1 MAIRVGI
8 NGFGRIGRCVFKAG
22 IDDKEIDFVAVNDI
36 TTPEVLAHL
45 LEYDSTYG
53 RTANVEVKDD
63 KILICGREVKALCV
77 RDPAQLPWDELGV
90 DIVVESTGIFRKRE
104 DAKKHLDAGAK
115 KVIISAPATN
125 PDITIVMGVN
135 HEKYDTENHN
145 IISGASCTTNCIAPL
160 AKVLHENFGIQKGFM
175 TTIHAYTSDQKLVDG
190 PHRDK
195 RRARSAAINIVPT
208 TTGAAIATTLVIPE
222 LKGKMDGMAMRVPVH
237 DGSIVDFVAFLE
249 RDVTI
254 EEVNQAMK
262 KASEEPPLKGILQ
275 YSNEPLVSC
284 DIIGN
289 LYSSVYD
296 SLATMVIGNMV
307 KVLGWYDNEM
317 AYSKRVN
324 DMIKYIAEK
333 GY

>member
-45 LEYDSTYG
+45 LEYDSTHG
-53 RTANVEVKDD
+53 RIANVEVKGD
-63 KILICGREVKALCV
+63 KILIRDREVKALCV
-77 RDPAQLPWDELGV
+77 RDPGQLPWDELGV
-90 DIVVESTGIFRKRE
+90 DIVLESTGLFRKRE

-125 PDITIVMGVN
+125 PDITLVMGVN
-135 HEKYDTENHN
+135 NGKYDPQNHN
-145 IISGASCTTNCIAPL
+145 IISGASCTTNCIAPI
-160 AKVLHENFGIQKGFM
+160 AKVLHDNFGIQKGYM
-175 TTIHAYTSDQKLVDG
+175 TTVHAYTNDQRLIDA
-190 PHRDK
+190 PHKDK
-195 RRARSAAINIVPT
+195 RRARSAAMNIILT

-222 LKGKMDGMAMRVPVH
+222 LEGRMDGVAMRVPVH

-249 RDVTI
+249 RDVTK

-262 KASEEPPLKGILQ
+262 IASEERPLKGILQ

-284 DIIGN
+284 DVIGN
-289 LYSSVYD
+289 LYSAVFD

-307 KVLGWYDNEM
+307 KVFGWYDNEM